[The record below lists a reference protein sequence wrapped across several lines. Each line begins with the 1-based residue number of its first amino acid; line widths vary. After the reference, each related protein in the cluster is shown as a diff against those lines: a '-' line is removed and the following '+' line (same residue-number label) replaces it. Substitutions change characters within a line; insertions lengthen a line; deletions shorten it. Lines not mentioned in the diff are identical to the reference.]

1 MLPMSKSIVEVLE
14 ALCKEGNNAAHEDHD
29 LMHARL
35 LVQELVREFRESEK
49 KVRVRQFSL
58 HWQVGIWN
66 AEDCHC
72 PQRSVMRAMLK
83 PGRLVLKD
91 EDQLKAAQELSRQKV
106 PDTVPFEA
114 CVDCVRHFMT
124 MECLEVS
131 RILISLYKNGVT
143 ERDSRLTPSRTN
155 L

>member
-1 MLPMSKSIVEVLE
+1 MSESVVEVMQAR
-14 ALCKEGNNAAHEDHD
+14 ALCKEGNSAAHVDHAS
-29 LMHARL
+29 MNAR
-35 LVQELVREFRESEK
+35 LVQEFVRKFSESEK
-49 KVRVRQFSL
+49 KVRMGQCSL
-58 HWQVGIWN
+58 GMGVWN

-91 EDQLKAAQELSRQKV
+91 EDQLKAAQELGRQKV
-106 PDTVPFEA
+106 PDAVDFEA

-131 RILISLYKNGVT
+131 RVLIS
-143 ERDSRLTPSRTN
+143 S
-155 L
+155 